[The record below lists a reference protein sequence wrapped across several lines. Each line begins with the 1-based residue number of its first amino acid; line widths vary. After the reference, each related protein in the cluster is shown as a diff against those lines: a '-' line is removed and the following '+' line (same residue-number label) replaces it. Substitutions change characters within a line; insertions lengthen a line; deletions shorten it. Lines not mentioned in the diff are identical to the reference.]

1 MGPAVHEYLGTDLI
15 LGNVAVVVEEAKIS
29 VVAVQQLATAG
40 VISEGYKIVVVMIGD
55 LAGAW
60 RIGMDASVQKI
71 TMGEMETVGFVMY
84 WMLTNLRE

>member
-1 MGPAVHEYLGTDLI
+1 MDAAVYLGTDLI

-40 VISEGYKIVVVMIGD
+40 LISEGYKIVAAMIGD

-60 RIGMDASVQKI
+60 RIEMDASVQKI
-71 TMGEMETVGFVMY
+71 TMGEMEAVGFVMY
-84 WMLTNLRE
+84 WLLTNLRE